1 MIQLNRRNFSKGGT
15 MNKFIKENFNKIL
28 SVFILMQPILDL
40 ITGIC
45 VHANLNITIGI
56 IIRMIFLTLI
66 MYTTTFIYKK
76 KLSILTYLAFFAYSI
91 LYLIGIVIYKD
102 GVLFQELQGLL
113 KVIYFPIILISLYEL
128 KDEFKAS
135 KMTLFSTLL
144 MYLVFILV
152 PNTLG
157 LGFKSY
163 EITKSGTLGFYNSAN
178 EISGII
184 SILTPIMFIILK
196 DMKNIFLKIIYIII
210 YLIVI
215 LTIGTKTPLLTL
227 FIIIGFTYL
236 YYMIV
241 WIKNKKYQPILYT
254 ALVIIVGLSSLLL
267 ILPKTTFYKNIKV
280 HLDYL
285 EVDNVLDVFK
295 DKELIDHFIFSQRLT
310 FFDKKAKNYAD
321 ATLYQQLFGIGY
333 TKNNKTTKLIE
344 MDYFDILYSQGLIGF
359 TLIFSIYLLVL
370 YCVLRKKQKLTY
382 DRYMLKLS
390 LGLILILSL
399 LTGHIITA
407 PAVALITIMLIL
419 SLSKRNKKNLLF
431 TAVNFEIGGIEN
443 ALINLLNNINYDKYN
458 VDVILEENKGILL
471 PKVNKNAKVK
481 ELKVNNN
488 KNVFIRKL
496 INFTNK
502 LMFTIFNYHNYDF
515 SCCYATYSLSSN
527 KLALTA
533 SKNSSI
539 YVHSNYKQLYEKDND
554 FRKFFDDRKINEF
567 NKIIFV
573 SNESRDCFTKLYKDL
588 TEKTEVINN
597 FIDIKKIKKLSLE
610 KIENKKQKN
619 KKLFVFVGRLD
630 DSSKKVKR
638 AINIAK
644 EIKNV
649 ELWIIGDG
657 PDKKMYEE
665 YAKGLKN
672 VIFFGKKTNPYPYM
686 AKADYIILTSDYEGF
701 PVTYLEAIVLSKPII
716 TTIDVSDDEINIG
729 ADYAKIISKDEKQ
742 MIKEIENIL
751 DKGFNQK
758 ETVFTLIQEKRIKN
772 LEKIF
777 DEVI

>member
-45 VHANLNITIGI
+45 VHADLNITIGI

-128 KDEFKAS
+128 KDEFKIS

-729 ADYAKIISKDEKQ
+729 AYYAKIISKDEKQ

-758 ETVFTLIQEKRIKN
+758 ETDFTLIQEKRIKK